1 MLRIVLDAR
10 CATTHFPGIGRYIV
24 NLARGLHAIAPE
36 LDLCLLVDSSAR
48 GRIPLPALPQIECDV
63 SPFSLSQQ
71 WRVPLALRRARA
83 TLYHSPYYLMPYA
96 PGVPSVFTCY
106 DFIPLLFPAY
116 FSATQRFIYRWAHW
130 LALRATRGVI
140 TISEATRADLA
151 RFFDLKQRR
160 VVVTPLAPDS
170 HFAPPTHSAIE
181 AVRQKYNLPNEYVLY
196 LGSNKPHKNL
206 PLLVRAFVQSSLAH
220 QTTLVIAGR
229 WDARYPEAR
238 NIAAKTSARI
248 LFLDAVAEADLPALY
263 GGATLFVFPSQYEG
277 FGLPPL
283 EAMACATP
291 VACSNVPS
299 LRDVVGEAGAFFD
312 LNVNAVQTTLEHLLS
327 DSGWRERLRER
338 GLARAAQFSWER
350 TARETVQV
358 YRDIIGEG

>member
-24 NLARGLHAIAPE
+24 NLACGLHALAPE

-48 GRIPLPALPQIECDV
+48 GGMPLPALPQIECDV

-71 WRVPLALRRARA
+71 WRVPLALRRAGA
-83 TLYHSPYYLMPYA
+83 TLYHSPYYGMPYA

-106 DFIPLLFPAY
+106 DFIPLLLPAY
-116 FSATQRFIYRWAHW
+116 FSAAQRFIYRLAHW
-130 LALRATRGVI
+130 LALHATRGVI
-140 TISEATRADLA
+140 TISETTRADLA

-206 PLLVRAFVQSSLAH
+206 PLLVRAFAQSAIAH
-220 QTTLVIAGR
+220 QTTLVIAGQ
-229 WDARYPEAR
+229 WDVRYPDAQ

-248 LFLDAVAEADLPALY
+248 LFLGAVAEADLPALY

-283 EAMACATP
+283 EAMACGTP
-291 VACSNVPS
+291 VACSHIPS
-299 LRDVVGEAGAFFD
+299 LHDVVGEAGAFFD

-327 DSGWRERLRER
+327 DAGWRKRLRER
-338 GLARAAQFSWER
+338 GLARAAQFSWEQ
-350 TARETVQV
+350 TARKTLQI
-358 YRDIIGEG
+358 YRDILGEK